1 LIHNYFC
8 ISETRKKLENDKS
21 QGGESIFVNPLHC
34 FKLLTSSSIVR
45 TTSLACMLAS
55 FVEGKNMSAVNSMYL
70 RNQLGLDAL
79 RASRYVV
86 LYGIA
91 MYTSGQYWYVN
102 VLSLSLSLSLYT
114 HTHTPNNRGPMLLK
128 RFGPRTFTT
137 VANVLN
143 ALGFVI
149 HANSKSLQGV
159 IVALCLLFT
168 GINANSASAMKALA
182 GDAAIKAGYGRGL
195 FNGHFSNLR
204 AIVTSWAPML
214 YGGLYSHAIRN
225 GQNPAGYVYGAAI
238 LFGCVIPELCHR
250 SLSKRDMLWG
260 NQATAPQK
268 KKTS

>member
-1 LIHNYFC
+1 MYVAASLGGLIQLIHNYLC
-8 ISETRKKLENDKS
+8 ISETKKLTEKNNQDN
-21 QGGESIFVNPLHC
+21 SILVNPLHC
-34 FKLLTSSSIVR
+34 FKLFTSSSIVR
-45 TTSLACMLAS
+45 TTALACMFAS

-91 MYTSGQYWYVN
+91 MYTSGQYW
-102 VLSLSLSLSLYT
+102 
-114 HTHTPNNRGPMLLK
+114 GPILMK

-137 VANVLN
+137 LANVLN
-143 ALGFVI
+143 LLGFVI

-159 IVALCLLFT
+159 VFALCLLFT

-204 AIVTSWAPML
+204 AIITSWAPML
-214 YGGLYSHAIRN
+214 YGGLYSYAIRK
-225 GQNPAGYVYGAAI
+225 GRNPAAYVYGAAI
-238 LFGCVIPELCHR
+238 LFGCVVPELCHR
-250 SLSKRDMLWG
+250 SLSSDDMLWTRKKKSA
-260 NQATAPQK
+260 ATAPSNK
-268 KKTS
+268 KKRA